1 MKTVLH
7 IANFQAP
14 YSSNFLASIRALN
27 RHSKAAEFRLALALP
42 MEARARQWIS
52 LLHQD
57 GISVHFLPAPEK
69 ISKSIDAITAIS
81 RSENAAILHTHFS
94 RQYEVEAAFARLRS
108 ARTGMKLIWH
118 RHSSGPI
125 QKRAATRVKDLIA
138 NRLLAPD
145 VTVLTV
151 SGELSQSAIASGIAE
166 SQVKVLK
173 NGIDIERATSAS
185 TSRAAMRARWN
196 LEQQVFTFLHFGGD
210 PVTKGVDILLRA
222 GAQAEAQGLCFAVV
236 IVGGDRTMESV
247 RAIFGNEKPNWLRV
261 VQPTECVADFYAA
274 ADCMLS
280 SSRWE
285 GFAYAVAEAM
295 AAGLPVITT
304 DVPGLRWAAASSGVM
319 LVPLEPAS
327 LASAMVAMIHS
338 TQRPAHAQANRQLIS
353 QSYSVDGWANAVT
366 RIYIELM
373 GSVTRRRLT

>member
-1 MKTVLH
+1 
-7 IANFQAP
+7 
-14 YSSNFLASIRALN
+14 
-27 RHSKAAEFRLALALP
+27 
-42 MEARARQWIS
+42 MEARDRQWIS

-57 GISVHFLPAPEK
+57 GIPVHFLPAPEA
-69 ISKSIDAITAIS
+69 IAKSIDAMVAIS

-94 RQYEVEAAFARLRS
+94 RQYEVETAFARLRS
-108 ARTGMKLIWH
+108 ARAGMKLIWH
-118 RHSSGPI
+118 RHSAGPS

-145 VTVLTV
+145 VTVLAV
-151 SGELSQSAIASGIAE
+151 SDELSEIAIASGIAE
-166 SQVKVLK
+166 SQVRVVK

-185 TSRAAMRARWN
+185 TSRADMRTRWN
-196 LEQQVFTFLHFGGD
+196 LNQGVFTFLHFGGD
-210 PVTKGVDILLRA
+210 PVTKGVDLLLRA
-222 GAQAEAQGLCFAVV
+222 GAQADAHGLCFAVV
-236 IVGGDRTMESV
+236 IVGGNRTMESV
-247 RAIFGNEKPNWLRV
+247 RAIFGDEMPDWLRV

-304 DVPGLRWAAASSGVM
+304 DVPGLRWTAASSGVM
-319 LVPLEPAS
+319 LVPLEPSS

-338 TQRPAHAQANRQLIS
+338 TQRPACAQANRQLIS
-353 QSYSVDGWANAVT
+353 QSYSVDGWASGVT
-366 RIYIELM
+366 RIYTELV
-373 GSVTRRRLT
+373 GDVTKRRFA